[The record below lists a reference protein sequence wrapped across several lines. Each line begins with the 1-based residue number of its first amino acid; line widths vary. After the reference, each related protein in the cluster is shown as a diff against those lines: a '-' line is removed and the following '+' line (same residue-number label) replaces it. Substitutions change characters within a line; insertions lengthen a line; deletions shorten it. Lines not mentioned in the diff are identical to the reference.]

1 MAYRGRTGV
10 GRWRTGGIIIGV
22 GRGRTG
28 GVHGWVEGVQ
38 GAYRGG

>member
-1 MAYRGRTGV
+1 M

-28 GVHGWVEGVQ
+28 GVQGWVEGVQ